1 MTDRAI
7 LFPGVLMV
15 AGGEGDDLEDLG
27 SLLQK
32 GVEVWPRSHE
42 DGQPINVEDNVAVAV
57 ALGRR
62 AVHQGLVN
70 VQHKRVL
77 WAT

>member
-7 LFPGVLMV
+7 PFPGVLV
-15 AGGEGDDLEDLG
+15 VTGSEGDDFEDLG
-27 SLLQK
+27 GLFKK

-57 ALGRR
+57 ALVRR